1 MMMMMISCGC
11 KSSWIWLLMET
22 DDQDAGCCQQPFL
35 LYGRP
40 FAMRE
45 DVSKIL
51 RIHKT
56 SLLVIWFDMI
66 CLNILV
72 WYDLLEYFGLIW
84 FASSQSLIKGSTS
97 IRVHSPKC
105 CGRSCLEIEKQKTT
119 KSLIFW
125 DKEPLCAVPAA
136 MLPKVWVFFKLLN
149 KHSPCLVTGKPAYSR
164 GSQVFTK

>member
-1 MMMMMISCGC
+1 MHNCVFTLKRWVRMTMMMMMMMMMISCGC

-22 DDQDAGCCQQPFL
+22 DDQDGGCCQQPFL

-66 CLNILV
+66 CLNVLV
-72 WYDLLEYFGLIW
+72 WYDLLPAKVLSKVRLPSVFTVQSAVADL
-84 FASSQSLIKGSTS
+84 ASKS
-97 IRVHSPKC
+97 
-105 CGRSCLEIEKQKTT
+105 RSRKPPRAWYSET
-119 KSLIFW
+119 KSL
-125 DKEPLCAVPAA
+125 CAQFL
-136 MLPKVWVFFKLLN
+136 LPC
-149 KHSPCLVTGKPAYSR
+149 CLTFGY
-164 GSQVFTK
+164 F